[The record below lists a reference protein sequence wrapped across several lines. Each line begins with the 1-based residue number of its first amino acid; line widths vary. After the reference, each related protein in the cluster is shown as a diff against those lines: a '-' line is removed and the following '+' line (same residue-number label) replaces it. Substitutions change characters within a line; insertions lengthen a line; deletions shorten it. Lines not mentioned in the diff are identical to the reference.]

1 MITYVNTVL
10 VSNKNGEQLATS
22 EVLEGVAR
30 KEDLKNLVG
39 KFVFM
44 NCDPAKQDGTPIDD
58 VLKFDANC
66 DRFKIGVVT
75 KDFYEKFDKKNSTTV
90 FIPIIKW
97 SNIIN
102 VADIKSVTKL
112 DYVKDT
118 EDTITIDFTDIA
130 AETMDLISNGGCPI
144 VLRLTFKDMPTRIRK
159 WTESYSYVTK
169 PGDTAEDIIAGLAKD
184 IAQHPK
190 RQRVYVKANGKK
202 LILEAMTYSDDESAR
217 NENVAAKVRFD
228 ANMYWMNPQ
237 APGWA
242 SNNKY
247 DLGVKFIKKAG
258 VTYPA
263 SGKLVRDRERSTFDY
278 MGVLH
283 RSCWY
288 DPQPD
293 MVTNIDNKYD
303 GITIE
308 FENQYHT
315 ADDLWR
321 RTKQT
326 VEIYAS
332 NNGEAMGSDAIADGL
347 VTKLQTLIASR
358 QNIANPISNSAA
370 YNPEKY

>member
-1 MITYVNTVL
+1 MELITFKIILVL
-10 VSNKNGEQLATS
+10 ALFLLALTIAAYS
-22 EVLEGVAR
+22 TWAERKVAAVMQDR
-30 KEDLKNLVG
+30 IGPSKAGPFGLLQPLADGGKFFFKEDFTPANAEKFLFILGPSLVMFISLITGAVIPWG
-39 KFVFM
+39 KSL
-44 NCDPAKQDGTPIDD
+44 NIGGTSFDLQVANIDVG
-58 VLKFDANC
+58 VLYIIGMAS
-66 DRFKIGVVT
+66 IGV
-75 KDFYEKFDKKNSTTV
+75 YG
-90 FIPIIKW
+90 IMI
-97 SNIIN
+97 
-102 VADIKSVTKL
+102 
-112 DYVKDT
+112 
-118 EDTITIDFTDIA
+118 
-130 AETMDLISNGGCPI
+130 G
-144 VLRLTFKDMPTRIRK
+144 
-159 WTESYSYVTK
+159 
-169 PGDTAEDIIAGLAKD
+169 
-184 IAQHPK
+184 
-190 RQRVYVKANGKK
+190 
-202 LILEAMTYSDDESAR
+202 
-217 NENVAAKVRFD
+217 
-228 ANMYWMNPQ
+228 
-237 APGWA
+237 GWA

-263 SGKLVRDRERSTFDY
+263 SGKLVRDRERGTFDY

-303 GITIE
+303 GITLQ

-347 VTKLQTLIASR
+347 VAKLQTLIASR